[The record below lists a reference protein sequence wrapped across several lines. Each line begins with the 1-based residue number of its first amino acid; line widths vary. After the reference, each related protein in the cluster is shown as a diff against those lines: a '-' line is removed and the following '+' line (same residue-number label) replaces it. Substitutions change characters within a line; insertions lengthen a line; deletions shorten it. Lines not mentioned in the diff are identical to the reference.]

1 MLSRAALCLGAV
13 AGLLPGPASAQVT
26 NKTTESVKVGWLGGA
41 TPAHHSGVTFG
52 LPWSRGKHRPGQTK
66 FTAGDGGDLQSWVTA
81 YWPDGSIKW
90 TGHAVP
96 AAQSPASEYK
106 VVATTAPK
114 TCSPRNSTKRDLD
127 GGSKSSLV
135 KSNSETEI
143 TVDTGKISVS
153 FAKKGSVLVK
163 SIATAGGKIVGQ
175 NGRLVL
181 QSQSGVADEAG
192 GSSSPA
198 AERYSFE
205 SNIDNVTVSEQS
217 SVRALVTVRGRH
229 QQTSSSAAH
238 HDAWLPF
245 VLRFYLYAGAES
257 LRIVHSIVYDGD
269 AQKDF
274 IAGVGVRF
282 DVPLGGEQLYDR
294 HIRLSGVD
302 GGLFSEAVKGIT
314 GLRRDPGLAVKQ
326 AQFDGRKTPDES
338 TWDTRVTSRLH
349 WVPNFGDFSL
359 MQLTPDG
366 FSIKKRTKAGQAW
379 VHSTGGTRS
388 GGIAYLG
395 GASKGGLAVGM
406 RHFWKRHPTG
416 FDIRNAASDTG
427 EITLW
432 IYSPEAQPLDLRPFH
447 DGLGQKTYKD
457 QLDALEITYEDWEE
471 GFDTPYGI
479 ARTNEIFVF
488 PSAQTP
494 SRQFLSDLADHV
506 ENPPVLTASPETYHA
521 SGAFGTY
528 WSLPGKTASTAAAAI
543 ERNLDVLFKL
553 YEGQVEQRRW
563 YGFLDHGD
571 FMHAYDVDRHT
582 WRYDVGG
589 YGWDNSELSPD
600 LFFWQLF
607 LRTGRA
613 DVYRFAEAQTRH
625 TGEVDVYHVG
635 KWRGLGTRHGVLHWG
650 DSAKQARISTP
661 QYRKY
666 FYFVSGGDERVGELM
681 EETLDA
687 DATFGFLDARR
698 KVRNDGFRPSPTAA
712 DIGLGTDWGALAA
725 GWLIEV
731 ERRGRRYD
739 EALGKLNRTMA
750 GIAGLK
756 NGFVTGSAT
765 LNTLTGEL
773 GPPPGDEGNKGVVG
787 ISHLSAMFGLVEV
800 VHEIT
805 EHFGGGGALPAGFDA
820 AWLDYCVYYGASGAE
835 QAARYGAAFSG
846 VSLRQG
852 HSRLTA
858 YAARRL
864 GGEGNGTGLA
874 KRAWDEFL
882 RKDGLGPTLSWATNR
897 VNKTD
902 FVGPADEAPWMS
914 SNDLG
919 LYGCAAI
926 ENLQLVP
933 EAIDL

>member
-1 MLSRAALCLGAV
+1 MISRAALCLTAV
-13 AGLLPGPASAQVT
+13 AGLLASAQVANT
-26 NKTTESVKVGWLGGA
+26 TTESVKVGWLGGTA
-41 TPAHHSGVTFG
+41 PAHHSGVTFG
-52 LPWSRGKHRPGQTK
+52 LPWSRGKHQPGETR
-66 FTAGDGGDLQSWVTA
+66 FTTSDGGDIQSWVTA

-96 AAQSPASEYK
+96 AAQKPASEYTI
-106 VVATTAPK
+106 VATTVPVM
-114 TCSPRNSTKRDLD
+114 SPPANSTKRDLD
-127 GGSKSSLV
+127 GNSKSRLV
-135 KSNSETEI
+135 KSNSESEVI
-143 TVDTGKISVS
+143 VDTGKISVT
-153 FAKKGSVLVK
+153 FAKQGGILVK
-163 SIATAGGKIVGQ
+163 SIAAAGGKIVGQ

-181 QSQSGVADEAG
+181 HSQSGVAHEAAGSG
-192 GSSSPA
+192 GPA
-198 AERYSFE
+198 IELYSFD
-205 SNIDNVTVSEQS
+205 SSIDNVTVSEQS

-229 QQTSSSAAH
+229 QQAASSSSTAH
-238 HDAWLPF
+238 GAWLPF

-269 AQKDF
+269 AQRDS
-274 IAGVGVRF
+274 IAGVGIRF
-282 DVPLGGEQLYDR
+282 DVPLAGEQLYDR
-294 HIRLSGVD
+294 HV
-302 GGLFSEAVKGIT
+302 
-314 GLRRDPGLAVKQ
+314 RRAPRVYSRIL
-326 AQFDGRKTPDES
+326 

-349 WVPNFGDFSL
+349 WVPSFGDFSL
-359 MQLTPDG
+359 TQLTPDG

-395 GASKGGLAVGM
+395 GATKGGLAVGL

-416 FDIRNAASDTG
+416 LDIRNAANDTG
-427 EITLW
+427 ELTLW

-479 ARTNEIFVF
+479 ARTNEVFVF
-488 PSAQTP
+488 PFGQTP
-494 SRQFLSDLADHV
+494 SRQFLSELADHI

-521 SGAFGTY
+521 SGAVGTY
-528 WSLPGKTASTAAAAI
+528 WSLPDKTASPTAAAI
-543 ERNLDVLFKL
+543 ERNLDILFKL

-571 FMHAYDVDRHT
+571 FMHTYDVDRHT

-635 KWRGLGTRHGVLHWG
+635 KWKGLGTRHGVQHWS

-687 DATFGFLDARR
+687 DTTFGFLDARR
-698 KVRNDGFRPSPTAA
+698 KVRNDGFKPSPVAA

-731 ERRGRRYD
+731 ERRGRRYN
-739 EALGKLNRTMA
+739 EALDKLTRTMA
-750 GIAGLK
+750 GIAKLK

-765 LNTLTGEL
+765 YNTLTGDL
-773 GPPPGDEGNKGVVG
+773 GPPPGDESNGGVVG

-805 EHFGGGGALPAGFDA
+805 EHFGGGDALPAGFDA
-820 AWLDYCVYYGASGAE
+820 AWLDYCVYYGASGAQ

-858 YAARRL
+858 YAAKRL
-864 GGEGNGTGLA
+864 GREGNGTALA

-882 RKDGLGPTLSWATNR
+882 RKDGLTPGLPWATNK